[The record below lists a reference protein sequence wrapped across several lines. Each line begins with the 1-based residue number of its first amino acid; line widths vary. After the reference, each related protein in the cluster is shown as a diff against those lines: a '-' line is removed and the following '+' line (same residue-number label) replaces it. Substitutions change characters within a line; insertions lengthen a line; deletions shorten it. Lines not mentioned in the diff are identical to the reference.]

1 MTLVRVP
8 GALGTHY
15 SYNYKSN
22 PVSSGEGIQ
31 RWACDYPF
39 FSPPPFSNLEHNF
52 SPFHSSVHLQHI
64 PSGSFSDSFLGL
76 AASLSFSSVPL
87 VGLFTIQHRQDG
99 RRFSGTLSRFPQSCV
114 RLGIHR
120 KKNTPHCA
128 RAPRCVRQ
136 TQRVRTESD
145 LETTVCLAIVFPKKR
160 QLGFPDAGGWYILT
174 IFPA

>member
-1 MTLVRVP
+1 MTLARVP
-8 GALGTHY
+8 GALRTHY
-15 SYNYKSN
+15 SYNYIHKKSS

-76 AASLSFSSVPL
+76 AASLAFSSVSL
-87 VGLFTIQHRQDG
+87 AGLFTIQHRQDG
-99 RRFSGTLSRFPQSCV
+99 RRFSGTLNRFPQNCV

-120 KKNTPHCA
+120 KKTPRIAREPHDASGKLSGCAQRVISRPLCA
-128 RAPRCVRQ
+128 RPSFPQ
-136 TQRVRTESD
+136 N
-145 LETTVCLAIVFPKKR
+145 ETA
-160 QLGFPDAGGWYILT
+160 W
-174 IFPA
+174 IF

>member
-52 SPFHSSVHLQHI
+52 SPFHSSVHLNTS
-64 PSGSFSDSFLGL
+64 PPG
-76 AASLSFSSVPL
+76 
-87 VGLFTIQHRQDG
+87 
-99 RRFSGTLSRFPQSCV
+99 RFPTASWVSPHHFHSLPFLSQGYLPSNTVKMADDSQV
-114 RLGIHR
+114 RETVFLKVVCAWEFIEKKHPALRASPTMRPANSAGAHR
-120 KKNTPHCA
+120 
-128 RAPRCVRQ
+128 
-136 TQRVRTESD
+136 E
-145 LETTVCLAIVFPKKR
+145 
-160 QLGFPDAGGWYILT
+160 
-174 IFPA
+174 